1 MGKKST
7 EIRDQYADE
16 LRRFMDTVPI
26 ADWPRY
32 RNTLSRSGLADAI
45 KARGYS
51 SFDRKRLRSSV
62 CRPIVREMEARLGAW
77 LIQLE
82 NTNPLESEALDIVE
96 RSQNQE
102 SDLSLKQAPGEIRK
116 LEKALARSQEEA
128 RRLKSRCSELA
139 RDLELA
145 ERQQSAFERH
155 CRESLR
161 TLHV

>member
-1 MGKKST
+1 MGEKST
-7 EIRDQYADE
+7 VIRDQYADE

-45 KARGYS
+45 KARGFS
-51 SFDRKRLRSSV
+51 SFDRKRLKSRV
-62 CRPIVREMEARLGAW
+62 CRPIVKEMEARLDAW
-77 LIQLE
+77 LLQLDR
-82 NTNPLESEALDIVE
+82 TNPSESETLDAAE
-96 RSQNQE
+96 PSRNQE
-102 SDLSLKQAPGEIRK
+102 SAPSLKQVPGEIRK

-128 RRLKSRCSELA
+128 RRLKSRCAELT
-139 RDLELA
+139 RDLEHA
-145 ERQQSAFERH
+145 DRQQSAFERH

>member
-16 LRRFMDTVPI
+16 LRRFMNTVPV

-45 KARGYS
+45 KARGYP
-51 SFDRKRLRSSV
+51 SFDRQRLRSRV
-62 CRPIVREMEARLGAW
+62 CRPIVKEMETRLDAW
-77 LIQLE
+77 LLQLDR
-82 NTNPLESEALDIVE
+82 TSPSESEAPDAAE
-96 RSQNQE
+96 RSRTQE
-102 SDLSLKQAPGEIRK
+102 SALSLKQAPGEIRK